1 MCDTFVVM
9 KESTSNNTIIF
20 GKNSDREPNEAQIVE
35 YYDAKDYPEDSQL
48 TCTHITIPQVSHTNS
63 ILISR
68 PFWMWGAEM
77 GTNEHGVIIGNEAV
91 FTRLPYDTKTGLTG
105 MDLLRLAL
113 ERSETAK
120 QALDTI
126 TDLIAKY
133 GQGGNC
139 GYNSKLFYH
148 NSFMIA
154 DKSEAWILETAGDFW
169 AAKKVSHF
177 AAISNRL
184 TIRND
189 FDLIH
194 PEAISFAAS
203 RAWARSK
210 KNFNFAKCF
219 TEPVYTRLTGSR
231 SRLDSTRRKLSE
243 STGDFTVQSAMK
255 ILRSHG
261 CDPYDPK
268 GQPLMD
274 SICAHSANPVTR
286 HAAQT
291 CNSMIVEN
299 SNDITTIWTT
309 MTSAPCTSSYKPMFM
324 KSIPEGVVNNSSDTH
339 LSSKNMW
346 WNHEILHR
354 SILLDYSNRIQ
365 NVQSAFQKLENK
377 WVKDLA
383 GKMSIEERR
392 EYTQKTMDDSS
403 AVTKSLI
410 KKLKT
415 EPAKKYPGFVYRS
428 YWSKQNKA
436 AGLTIT

>member
-9 KESTSNNTIIF
+9 KENTQNNAIIF

-35 YYDAKDYPEDSQL
+35 YHDAKDYPENSQL

-77 GTNEHGVIIGNEAV
+77 GTNEHGLIIGNEAV

-113 ERSETAK
+113 ERSENAR

-126 TDLIAKY
+126 TELISKY

-139 GYNSKLFYH
+139 GYTSKLFYH

-154 DKSEAWILETAGDFW
+154 DKSEAWVLETAGNFW
-169 AAKKVSHF
+169 AAKKVSQF

-184 TIRND
+184 SIQND

-203 RAWARSK
+203 RAWVRSK

-231 SRLDSTRRKLSE
+231 TRLDSTRCKLLE
-243 STGDFTVQSAMK
+243 NTGEFTVQTAMK

-291 CNSMIVEN
+291 CNSMIVDSDDMN
-299 SNDITTIWTT
+299 TIWTT

-324 KSIPEGVVNNSSDTH
+324 ESIPGRTQEDSDGTFFSSGD
-339 LSSKNMW
+339 LW
-346 WNHEILHR
+346 WEHEILHR
-354 SILLDYSNRIQ
+354 SVLLDYSKRIYE
-365 NVQSAFQKLENK
+365 VQSAFQKLENK
-377 WVKDLA
+377 WIKELKDE
-383 GKMSIEERR
+383 MSIEERK
-392 EYTQKTMDDSS
+392 EYTRKTVENSS
-403 AVTKSLI
+403 TATKSLI
-410 KKLKT
+410 EKLKS
-415 EPAKKYPGFVYRS
+415 EPAKRYPGFVYRS

-436 AGLTIT
+436 AGLTII